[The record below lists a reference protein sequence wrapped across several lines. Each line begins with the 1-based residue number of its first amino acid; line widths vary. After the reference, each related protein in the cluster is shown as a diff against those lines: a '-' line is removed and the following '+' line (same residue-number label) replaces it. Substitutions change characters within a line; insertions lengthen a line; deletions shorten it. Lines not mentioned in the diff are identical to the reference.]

1 MAILDLIVQ
10 SRIGLVDSLAEDHH
24 HLTVVRRPSRSR
36 IGTLRVYELAGN
48 LLSIGRYHLAPIPS
62 LPAQDVR
69 LFRRLSGGRVVSSGQ
84 GFVGVAL
91 VLPHRSA
98 LVSENPFALAPFQ
111 VINRCV
117 RGLLDACRLAGVSAH
132 YPGRDLLTVQRRAL
146 AMVSFEIAAAGAML
160 FEAVLANGADF
171 SSAPARLDAVDPAGV
186 IKAEF
191 LTPDRATCFATEIG
205 AALSIEEVA
214 DLVARGFMQQFGV
227 TVERRA
233 LTSLEQ
239 RAIKSASRR
248 DVFGDRWLHQRVRR
262 PGLNLSGSE
271 RTQLGFFE
279 AFFALKQGRFIKDV
293 CFAGDFIANSAAI
306 NRLERELRLCP
317 AEWRA
322 IDAVAS
328 DVLSAPENFILGIG
342 PTRVIADTICKGIA

>member
-1 MAILDLIVQ
+1 MTTLDLIVQ

-36 IGTLRVYELAGN
+36 LGTLRVYELAGDV
-48 LLSIGRYHLAPIPS
+48 LSLGRYHLAPNPS
-62 LPAQDVR
+62 PPARDIR
-69 LFRRLSGGRVVSSGQ
+69 LFRRLSGGRVVPSGE

-132 YPGRDLLTVQRRAL
+132 YPGRDLLTVQRRTL
-146 AMVSFEIAAAGAML
+146 AMVSFEIDTAGAML

-171 SSAPARLDAVDPAGV
+171 SCAPARLDVVDPTGV
-186 IKAEF
+186 VKAE
-191 LTPDRATCFATEIG
+191 LVTPDRATCFATELG

-214 DLVARGFMQQFGV
+214 DLVARGFMQQFGI
-227 TVERRA
+227 TVERRT
-233 LTSLEQ
+233 LTALEQ
-239 RAIKSASRR
+239 RAIKSASRHN
-248 DVFGDRWLHQRVRR
+248 VFGDRWLHQRVRR
-262 PGLNLSGSE
+262 SELNLTGSE
-271 RTQLGFFE
+271 RTQLGCFE
-279 AFFALKQGRFIKDV
+279 AFFALKQNRFIKDI

-306 NRLERELRLCP
+306 DRLERELRLCP

-328 DVLSAPENFILGIG
+328 DVLRAPENFILGIG
-342 PTRVIADTICKGIA
+342 PTRVIADTICKGLA